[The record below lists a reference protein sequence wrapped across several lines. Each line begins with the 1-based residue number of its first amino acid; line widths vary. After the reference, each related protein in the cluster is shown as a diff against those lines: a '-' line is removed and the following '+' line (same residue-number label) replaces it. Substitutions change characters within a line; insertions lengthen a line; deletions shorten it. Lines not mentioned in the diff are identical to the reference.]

1 MVLEVDV
8 EGLSAVE
15 QALFDAGALSLTLR
29 DQFDEPVLEPAPG
42 EIRLW
47 NSLIV
52 TALFPIDDQPDRIL
66 EAATESYGRVLPE
79 CRFEQLPDGNW
90 ERSWMARFKAMQFGR
105 QLWVCPSHVEPPDP
119 AAINL
124 RLDPGLAFGTGT
136 HATTALCLEWLA
148 LAADAGNASCAGN
161 ALRDKTLVDYG
172 CGSGILAVAAGLL
185 GAKSVIGL
193 DIDPQA
199 MLATREN
206 AVRNGVADVIETTET
221 VNYAPA
227 TIDIMVAN
235 ILYAP
240 LLDLAEEF
248 AVALKPGATLVLSGL
263 LEEQV
268 DAVMLHYT
276 QWFSFQQTRLLDGW
290 AMLAARRHPG

>member
-1 MVLEVDV
+1 MSV
-8 EGLSAVE
+8 
-15 QALFDAGALSLTLR
+15 TLR
-29 DQFDEPVLEPAPG
+29 DRHDEPVLEPAPG

-47 NSLIV
+47 SSIV
-52 TALFPIDDQPDRIL
+52 VIALFAIDDEPDRIL
-66 EAATESYGRVLPE
+66 HAFSASYGKALPE
-79 CRFEQLPDGNW
+79 CRFEQLPDSNW
-90 ERSWMARFKAMQFGR
+90 ERSWMARFKAMQFG
-105 QLWVCPSHVEPPDP
+105 QHLWVCPSHVEPPEP
-119 AAINL
+119 AAVNL

-148 LAADAGNASCAGN
+148 VAAEGRSDGANTPDNMLSG
-161 ALRDKTLVDYG
+161 KTLVDYG

-185 GAKSVIGL
+185 GAQPVIAL

-199 MLATREN
+199 IQATMEN
-206 AVRNGVADVIETTET
+206 ARRNGVSDLIETTET
-221 VNYAPA
+221 VSYAA
-227 TIDIMVAN
+227 GTIDIMVAN

-248 AVALKPGATLVLSGL
+248 AQALKPGATLVLSGL

-290 AMLAARRHPG
+290 AMLAAQRHPG